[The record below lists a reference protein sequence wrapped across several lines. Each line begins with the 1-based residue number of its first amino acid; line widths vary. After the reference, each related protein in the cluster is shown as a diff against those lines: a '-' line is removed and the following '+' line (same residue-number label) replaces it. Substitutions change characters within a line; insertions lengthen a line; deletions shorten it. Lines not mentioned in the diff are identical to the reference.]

1 MGALPPVFIEFLGH
15 NKGVKTAIKGVETEM
30 ATADAAG
37 AGAFKRTGMMAK
49 AAVVG
54 IGIAAAGVAIH
65 TVKMAG
71 DFQVQMTRVRTGAG
85 ETAKNMGMVGQGV
98 LAMAGQVG
106 QSTDELTKGLYMTES
121 AGYHGADALKV
132 LKTAAMGAKVGAADL
147 NTTTD
152 AATTAMNAY
161 KTGAGGVTEV
171 MNALIATEAEGKTN
185 LEALAGSMSTILPV
199 AAAAH
204 VRLNEVLGAMA
215 TMTAQ
220 GTPAAVA
227 ATYLRQTIGQLS
239 NPSGK
244 AAREMT
250 DLGLSAVKVGQNL
263 GKRGLASTLTMLT
276 DAIQKKMG
284 PAGTVLIQHL
294 QKAAKN
300 TTAFQKELANLS
312 PSQQTYVGA
321 LATMVGGTKSMQAAL
336 QLTGPHMKDFI
347 KNTQGIDEHVKK
359 GGKSVEG
366 WADVQK
372 NFNQKMAEA
381 KDSAQALGIQIGQF
395 LMPAFQKIMGVVA
408 EGASW
413 LAKHRNAAKALAIT
427 IGVVLVLAV
436 AALTA
441 ALYEMAA
448 AAAVNPV
455 TWIVLGVMALIAAI
469 VLLAMHW
476 KTVWGF
482 VKQIAGDVAHA
493 VTGAWDWVRDGTVG
507 AWHSITD
514 HVKSAWRSVSSW
526 FATAWHTV
534 TDPIVRGWH
543 WLQRATV
550 TVWNAIAGF
559 FKRWW
564 PLLLVIFAFPIAVL
578 IAIWNHFHKQITAV
592 AKTVWGF
599 ILGFLHGTW
608 NVIKATA
615 SVVWSVI
622 KAVIV
627 APMVGVWHFLQSIW
641 GTISGWLS
649 SAWGGI
655 RGVAASAWGQIK
667 SAMTGPVTGA
677 WHVITT
683 TMGLVKDAIASKL
696 SAAWNTAKD
705 WGSKFLTVGKNIVMG
720 IVHGVENAGSALF
733 GSLKDLAKGA
743 LDSAKSFLGINSPSK
758 LFADHV
764 GMGIP
769 EGIAK
774 GVNDHAHLAHNA
786 VRGVAQGMVTTAT
799 EALEI
804 NSPSR
809 KFAAIGAYVNAGLV
823 QGLTGSTARVKSA
836 TTRIAQM
843 LYREFGSSG
852 HKHLQSL
859 VRKDGAELVKLA
871 NQRDRIAVRLK
882 AANKN
887 LADLQKSW
895 KKTRD
900 DVASSV
906 LQNVSVVTALPEG
919 SVELTSQDVVANM
932 REQVAK
938 AKKFAADLVALR
950 KKGLRA
956 DLIQQI
962 ADSGVDQGG
971 ATAAALAGGNT
982 SQIAEINKLQGQ
994 AKTAAG
1000 KVGAATADAM
1010 YKAGIDSAKGLIKGL
1025 ASQQKNIAK
1034 QMQKIAKSMASAI
1047 KHELKIHSP
1056 SQVFHEIG
1064 AFITQGLAN
1073 GITAGTRTAETAA
1086 QAMAGAVSTAGMPTI
1101 PRVSVP
1107 GGYGGWTAAAA
1118 GGGAFVDL
1126 PIVVQLDGD
1135 VLFKTTQRRS
1145 LQHERRNTNNGLSA
1159 KTNR

>member
-1 MGALPPVFIEFLGH
+1 LGALPPVFIEFLGH

-54 IGIAAAGVAIH
+54 IGIAAAGVAVH

-85 ETAKNMGMVGQGV
+85 EAAKNMGMVGQGV
-98 LAMAGQVG
+98 LSMAGQVG

-185 LEALAGSMSTILPV
+185 LEALAGSMSSILPV

-263 GKRGLASTLTMLT
+263 GKKGLASTLTMLT

-347 KNTQGIDEHVKK
+347 KNTEGIDEHVKA

-366 WADVQK
+366 WSDVQK

-381 KDSAQALGIQIGQF
+381 KASMQSLGIQIGQA
-395 LMPAFQKIMGVVA
+395 LLPTAQKMIRVFSQIV
-408 EGASW
+408 SW
-413 LAKHRNAAKALAIT
+413 MSRHQQVAKALAIV
-427 IGVVLVLAV
+427 IGVALV
-436 AALTA
+436 AAVVTLTA
-441 ALYEMAA
+441 ALWNAA
-448 AAAVNPV
+448 AAAWATGIPEVILAV
-455 TWIVLGVMALIAAI
+455 VALIAAI
-469 VLLAMHW
+469 VLLVMHW
-476 KTVWGF
+476 LQVWGAIRQ
-482 VKQIAGDVAHA
+482 VGEAVAHA
-493 VTGAWDWVRDGTVG
+493 VVSAWDWVRDGTVSI
-507 AWHSITD
+507 WHSITD
-514 HVKSAWRSVSSW
+514 HVKSAWNSVSSW
-526 FATAWHTV
+526 IATAWHTV

-543 WLQRATV
+543 WLQQATV
-550 TVWNAIAGF
+550 TVWNAITGF

-564 PLLLVIFAFPIAVL
+564 PLLLVIFAFPIALL
-578 IAIWNHFHKQITAV
+578 IAIWNHFHTQITSV
-592 AKTVWGF
+592 AKAAWNG
-599 ILGFLHGTW
+599 ILGFLRGTW
-608 NVIKATA
+608 NVIKSTA

-622 KAVIV
+622 MAVIV
-627 APMVGVWHFLQSIW
+627 APMVGTWHFLQSIW

-655 RGVAASAWGQIK
+655 RGTASSWWAAIK
-667 SAMTGPVTGA
+667 GAMTGPVTGA
-677 WHVITT
+677 WHVISS
-683 TMGLVKDAIASKL
+683 TMSRVKDAISSKL
-696 SAAWNTAKD
+696 SAAWTTAKG
-705 WGSKFLTVGKNIVMG
+705 WGSKFLSVGHDIVMG
-720 IVHGVENAGSALF
+720 IVTGVKNAGGALF
-733 GSLKDLAKGA
+733 SSLKSLAGDA

-758 LFADHV
+758 VFADHV

-774 GVNDHAHLAHNA
+774 GVNDHAHLAHDA
-786 VRGVAQGMVTTAT
+786 VRNVAQGMVSTAT

-836 TTRIAQM
+836 VNRISGM

-852 HKHLQSL
+852 HKHLQNL
-859 VRKDGAELVKLA
+859 VRKDGAALVKLA

-887 LADLQKSW
+887 LADLQKAW

-956 DLIQQI
+956 DLVQQI

-971 ATAAALAGGNT
+971 ATAAALAGGNS

-1010 YKAGIDSAKGLIKGL
+1010 YKAGIDSAKGLVKGL

-1056 SQVFHEIG
+1056 SQLFHEIG

-1073 GITAGTRTAETAA
+1073 GISAGSRTAEAAA

-1107 GGYGGWTAAAA
+1107 GGYGGWSAAAA
-1118 GGGAFVDL
+1118 GGAFVDL

-1159 KTNR
+1159 KTR

>member
-1 MGALPPVFIEFLGH
+1 LGALPPVFIEFLGH
-15 NKGVKTAIKGVETEM
+15 SKGVKTAIKGVETEM

-85 ETAKNMGMVGQGV
+85 EAAKNMGMVGQGV
-98 LAMAGQVG
+98 LSMAGQVG

-171 MNALIATEAEGKTN
+171 MNALIATEGEGKTN

-347 KNTQGIDEHVKK
+347 KNTEGIDEHVKK

-366 WADVQK
+366 WSDVQK

-408 EGASW
+408 EGAGW

-493 VTGAWDWVRDGTVG
+493 VTGAWDWVRDGTVS

-526 FATAWHTV
+526 FASAWHTV

-543 WLQRATV
+543 WLQQATV

-564 PLLLVIFAFPIAVL
+564 PLLLVLFAFPLAVL
-578 IAIWNHFHKQITAV
+578 IAIWNHFHKQITSV
-592 AKTVWGF
+592 AKAAWNGV
-599 ILGFLHGTW
+599 LGFLRGAW

-655 RGVAASAWGQIK
+655 RGVAASVWGRIK

-683 TMGLVKDAIASKL
+683 TMSLVKDAISSKL
-696 SAAWNTAKD
+696 SAAWDTAKD
-705 WGSKFLTVGKNIVMG
+705 WGSKFLSVGKNIVMG

-733 GSLKDLAKGA
+733 GSLKSLAKGA
-743 LDSAKSFLGINSPSK
+743 LDSAKSFLGIK
-758 LFADHV
+758 
-764 GMGIP
+764 
-769 EGIAK
+769 
-774 GVNDHAHLAHNA
+774 
-786 VRGVAQGMVTTAT
+786 
-799 EALEI
+799 
-804 NSPSR
+804 SPSR
-809 KFAAIGAYVNAGLV
+809 KFAEIGAYIGAGLV

-836 TTRIAQM
+836 STRIAQM

-852 HKHLQSL
+852 HKHLQEL
-859 VRKDGAELVKLA
+859 VRRDGSALVKLA
-871 NQRDRIAVRLK
+871 NQRDRVAVQLK
-882 AANKN
+882 AANKK
-887 LADLQKSW
+887 LADLQKAW

-900 DVASSV
+900 DVAASV
-906 LQNVSVVTALPEG
+906 MQNVSVVTALPEG
-919 SVELTSQDVVANM
+919 SVQLTSQDVVANM
-932 REQVAK
+932 RDQVAK

-971 ATAAALAGGNT
+971 ATASALAGGNS

-1000 KVGAATADAM
+1000 QVGAATADAM
-1010 YKAGIDSAKGLIKGL
+1010 YKAGIDSAKGLVKGL
-1025 ASQQKNIAK
+1025 ASQQKAIAK

-1056 SQVFHEIG
+1056 SQLFHEIG

-1073 GITAGTRTAETAA
+1073 GISAGSRTAEAAA
-1086 QAMAGAVSTAGMPTI
+1086 QAMAGAVSTAGMPAI
-1101 PRVSVP
+1101 PRMSVP
-1107 GGYGGWTAAAA
+1107 GGYGGWSAAAT
-1118 GGGAFVDL
+1118 GGGAFVDV
-1126 PIVVQLDGD
+1126 PIVVKLDGD